1 MNNRDI
7 SKAQSNAEQP
17 PAFLLP
23 GYRLSEEIAHAV
35 SHGVGALASVVGLTI
50 MVMFAALY
58 GDKWHVISS
67 SIYGTTLVLTFTAST
82 LYHGITHP
90 TAKSILQKVDHAA
103 IYLLIAGTY
112 TPFLFTYFRE
122 SFGWGLF
129 IGLWS
134 LALLGV
140 ALEFIAANKLK
151 KLALVIYLGMGWTV
165 VFIAKPMIASVP
177 EPGLWLLLAGGLSY
191 TIGVIFY
198 VWTRLPFNH
207 AIWHLFVLAGAILHY
222 LSVMLY
228 VIPKG

>member
-1 MNNRDI
+1 M
-7 SKAQSNAEQP
+7 
-17 PAFLLP
+17 
-23 GYRLSEEIAHAV
+23 
-35 SHGVGALASVVGLTI
+35 
-50 MVMFAALY
+50 
-58 GDKWHVISS
+58 
-67 SIYGTTLVLTFTAST
+67 
-82 LYHGITHP
+82 
-90 TAKSILQKVDHAA
+90 
-103 IYLLIAGTY
+103 
-112 TPFLFTYFRE
+112 
-122 SFGWGLF
+122 F

-198 VWTRLPFNH
+198 VWKRLPFNH